1 MGSGTPSSTASL
13 GKFRVLLGWESPV
26 WPLRSPVPLHSV
38 GGGCPLPASFPVLL
52 GAKREPTT
60 PLLVKL
66 AARPPCGLAAT
77 SSHTERCCRVLES
90 AVWGTWGSSHAGGRS
105 RSTATPSAP
114 SLCPS
119 GTHRG
124 SAGCRGAEANLSPA
138 TAAAPCPQAPPS
150 PPTSPALSNAA
161 PATSS
166 APGRPVA
173 PLATPPTSWC
183 CGESGATSPWQPRA
197 AHWDTGIFGDVPWV
211 PPPSPCTQ
219 RASFF
224 SPSYATSRT
233 CWRYKA
239 GAATT
244 YTLPRH
250 RVYVLTN
257 TTAWVEARW
266 GPHLHRSPNLTLN
279 LNEAG
284 KRREAGLGAPPRCRS
299 PQPRCPRSE
308 AGSSPRWDE
317 FRQGQ
322 GAPAAPGAAA
332 AVARQG
338 AGAEQGG
345 SLPRGGQPQLDAGKV
360 LVARSRGGFAGV

>member
-1 MGSGTPSSTASL
+1 MGITCVAAPFPLSHCTAW
-13 GKFRVLLGWESPV
+13 GR
-26 WPLRSPVPLHSV
+26 
-38 GGGCPLPASFPVLL
+38 LPTSFPVLV
-52 GAKREPTT
+52 GAKWEPTT
-60 PLLVKL
+60 LLLVKL
-66 AARPPCGLAAT
+66 AAGLHMGLEPPPATWSGAAGCWRAWFG
-77 SSHTERCCRVLES
+77 ELR
-90 AVWGTWGSSHAGGRS
+90 GTSHAGGRS
-105 RSTATPSAP
+105 RSPATPSSP

-124 SAGCRGAEANLSPA
+124 SAGCRGAEANVSPA
-138 TAAAPCPQAPPS
+138 TATAPRPQAPPS

-197 AHWDTGIFGDVPWV
+197 PHWDTGTFGDVPCV
-211 PPPSPCTQ
+211 SPPPPLSLCTQ

-233 CWRYKA
+233 CPRYEA

-257 TTAWVEARW
+257 TTAWVEAQW
-266 GPHLHRSPNLTLN
+266 GPHLHRSPNLTLY

-284 KRREAGLGAPPRCRS
+284 KRREAGLGAPRPCRS

-308 AGSSPRWDE
+308 AGSSPRRDE

-332 AVARQG
+332 AVPRQG
-338 AGAEQGG
+338 PGAEQGG
-345 SLPRGGQPQLDAGKV
+345 SLPRGGQPQLDAGKA
-360 LVARSRGGFAGV
+360 LVARSGGGFAEV

>member
-1 MGSGTPSSTASL
+1 MAAPSSPL
-13 GKFRVLLGWESPV
+13 GHGDI
-26 WPLRSPVPLHSV
+26 
-38 GGGCPLPASFPVLL
+38 
-52 GAKREPTT
+52 
-60 PLLVKL
+60 
-66 AARPPCGLAAT
+66 
-77 SSHTERCCRVLES
+77 
-90 AVWGTWGSSHAGGRS
+90 WG
-105 RSTATPSAP
+105 
-114 SLCPS
+114 
-119 GTHRG
+119 
-124 SAGCRGAEANLSPA
+124 
-138 TAAAPCPQAPPS
+138 
-150 PPTSPALSNAA
+150 
-161 PATSS
+161 
-166 APGRPVA
+166 
-173 PLATPPTSWC
+173 
-183 CGESGATSPWQPRA
+183 RA
-197 AHWDTGIFGDVPWV
+197 MGP
-211 PPPSPCTQ
+211 PPPSLCTQ

-224 SPSYATSRT
+224 SPSYATART

-360 LVARSRGGFAGV
+360 LVARSRGGVYRGVSSPGCSVGVRGRRPRLVGSRLSTGIPGMGSRCHP